1 MTKLRTIS
9 ISSLIKILIFSL
21 SVLLLGSP
29 NSLHSNIAYA
39 QSGYDICQSLT
50 IDAASPIEL
59 APNEQMPNITVTA
72 VLTNFSGFDPNNFR
86 FYMNPW
92 GTGRYVNKSIES
104 TVNSGNII
112 VRAVFPSA
120 DFQTP
125 QNGTIFGFYIENVST
140 SIELKKPGTE
150 ELCMATI
157 QTAFDPQEPR
167 AGSCASHGFIT
178 NHAYC
183 SWTGNAWSASTLDY
197 YCQSDS
203 VPVCY
208 SNPIDPDLFPP
219 EFQGG
224 FCAPCVQNLPE
235 IRSWGE
241 SCNPEI
247 IGQCGQLTCRG
258 SQILPGLNL
267 CLYPANYQEIND
279 RCIKGE
285 NECKTLSETTSFP
298 LVCGT
303 ATNRPGDRTQCK
315 IVQESC
321 NEEVGAL
328 CPTGFRCVDYACEVI
343 PPTGNTTPYYTPA
356 TSPPPPTSSIDPGK
370 PFEITTCD
378 VRTREDAGIYTT
390 EKGIK
395 TSFGCIPISI
405 SGLTRFIFRIALGIG
420 GGIAFLLIIFG
431 GVNMMMSTGDPKK
444 LQESKELLTSAIVG
458 LLLIL
463 FSVFILRLIG
473 YNILAIPGFG

>member
-1 MTKLRTIS
+1 MTKLRPIS
-9 ISSLIKILIFSL
+9 ISSLIKILILSF
-21 SVLLLGSP
+21 SVLLLGFP
-29 NSLHSNIAYA
+29 NSLNSNITYA

-50 IDAASPIEL
+50 IDAVSPIEL

-72 VLTNFSGFDPNNFR
+72 VLTNFSGFNPDNFR

-150 ELCMATI
+150 EMCMATV
-157 QTAFDPQEPR
+157 QTVFDPQEAR
-167 AGSCASHGFIT
+167 AGSCASHGFTT
-178 NHAYC
+178 NHAFC

-197 YCQSDS
+197 YCQSDY

-224 FCAPCVQNLPE
+224 FCAPCVPDLTE

-241 SCNPEI
+241 SCNPDI
-247 IGQCGQLTCRG
+247 KGQCGQLTCRE
-258 SQILPGLNL
+258 LPDFSISINL
-267 CLYPANYQEIND
+267 CLYPVNYQDNGG
-279 RCIKGE
+279 RCIKGAG
-285 NECKTLSETTSFP
+285 ECKSVSATSFP

-303 ATNRPGDRTQCK
+303 AQNREGDRTECT
-315 IVQESC
+315 ILQEYC

-328 CPTGFRCVDYACEVI
+328 CPTGFRCVENACEVI
-343 PPTGNTTPYYTPA
+343 PPTSNTTPYYTPA
-356 TSPPPPTSSIDPGK
+356 TSPPPPTSTIDPGE
-370 PFEITTCD
+370 PFKITTCK
-378 VRTREDAGIYTT
+378 VRTREDAGIYTS
-390 EKGIK
+390 EEGIQ
-395 TSFGCIPISI
+395 TAFGCIPISI